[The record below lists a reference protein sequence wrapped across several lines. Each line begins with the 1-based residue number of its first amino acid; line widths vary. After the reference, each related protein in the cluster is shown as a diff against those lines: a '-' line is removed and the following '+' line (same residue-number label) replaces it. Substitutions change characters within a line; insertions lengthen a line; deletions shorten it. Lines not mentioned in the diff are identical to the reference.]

1 MIDFGTSSSMKGPRL
16 VARFVI
22 ASKSFARSLS
32 FGPESGKTMRATIS
46 GSELCGKVRIS
57 TGTPK
62 WAKRD
67 SQIEERGTTADDE
80 FSIER
85 INIRQAPG
93 AIGTK
98 EELVTIDNE
107 SPGLGIVAG
116 RCEDRVADREARLVY
131 S

>member
-32 FGPESGKTMRATIS
+32 FGPNPEKQCAQQYQGRSFAK
-46 GSELCGKVRIS
+46 S
-57 TGTPK
+57 TDLN
-62 WAKRD
+62 WYAKMGERD

-80 FSIER
+80 LSIER